1 MSLIR
6 VEVVYALP
14 YKQIVLSLNVA
25 PESDVQQVIVQSGI
39 LQQCPEINLDKQM
52 VGVFGRQV
60 KLDSRLRAGDRVEI
74 YRPLLADPKDIR
86 RRRAEQAK
94 EEGRADKVTGGRP
107 NPGRA
112 DVRAREQDDKQAS
125 PQMTPDSASRRHA
138 ED

>member
-1 MSLIR
+1 MSLIQ

-14 YKQIVLSLNVA
+14 YKQVVLSLNVA
-25 PESDVQQVIVQSGI
+25 ASSDVQQVIAQSGI
-39 LQQCPEINLDKQM
+39 LQQFPEIDLDTNM

-60 KLDSRLRAGDRVEI
+60 KLNSPLRAGDRVEI

-107 NPGRA
+107 NSGRA
-112 DVRAREQDDKQAS
+112 DVRDRENKGQQ
-125 PQMTPDSASRRHA
+125 A
-138 ED
+138 EDETQDS

>member
-1 MSLIR
+1 MSLIQ

-14 YKQIVLSLNVA
+14 YKQVVLSLQVA
-25 PESDVQQVIVQSGI
+25 ADCDVQQVIDQSGI
-39 LQQCPEINLDKQM
+39 LQQFPEIDLDTNM

-60 KLDSRLRAGDRVEI
+60 KLDSQLRAGDRVEI

-112 DVRAREQDDKQAS
+112 SVRASK
-125 PQMTPDSASRRHA
+125 DSTQA
-138 ED
+138 EDE

>member
-1 MSLIR
+1 MSLIP

-14 YKQIVLSLNVA
+14 YKQVVLSLKVA
-25 PESDVQQVIVQSGI
+25 PECDVQQIITQSGI
-39 LQQCPEINLDKQM
+39 LQQFPEIDLTVNM

-60 KLDSRLRAGDRVEI
+60 KLDSQLRAGDRIEI
-74 YRPLLADPKDIR
+74 YRPLLSDPKDIR

-112 DVRAREQDDKQAS
+112 DVRARANKDQQEGSD
-125 PQMTPDSASRRHA
+125 
-138 ED
+138 E

>member
-1 MSLIR
+1 MSLIQ

-14 YKQIVLSLNVA
+14 YKQVVLSLKVA
-25 PESDVQQVIVQSGI
+25 ADSDVQQVIDQSGI
-39 LQQCPEINLDKQM
+39 LQQFPEINLDTNM

-60 KLDSRLRAGDRVEI
+60 KLDSQLRAGDRVEI

-112 DVRAREQDDKQAS
+112 SVRVSK
-125 PQMTPDSASRRHA
+125 DSAQA
-138 ED
+138 EDEL